1 MQPTMNAAIFQMK
14 MSNPSFS
21 KKLTRWIFLHED
33 LEVAVEASHPL
44 LELIDAAAEFL
55 FDLFE

>member
-1 MQPTMNAAIFQMK
+1 MNAAIFQMK

-44 LELIDAAAEFL
+44 LELINAAAEFL